1 MSTLFQTTL
10 QNLNQVQQATQAIP
24 PPPILPP
31 YKQTFFQPNN
41 QNLTPNP
48 PLFSSFVN
56 QHAPPP
62 LMQQGAYNAHNLL
75 INSDKLAQVQEFYN
89 ENIDDYD
96 DYNDDE
102 DDEINILEEKNKK
115 KTGETIQT
123 AFSTNEK
130 KNFETNL
137 TEQSSKRQNI
147 GQKNEQFELIA
158 QKNKFESLN
167 KKNESSSKT
176 NDLKKVSTAEDTT
189 KIIQNKELKNIETNL
204 NANNQ
209 NFKTGPLSSKTN
221 FIFNTS
227 SNLEQSARTTLF
239 NLESTKTSKPEKKE
253 DKQSNNEKVSSKCL
267 SFDAKS
273 SNAATSLSA
282 SQLEHDEEMNE
293 NPEDYEPDIE
303 FKPLVKL
310 EQVELKTGEED
321 EEVIL
326 KQRCKLYKFDITS
339 KEWKEKGIGDM
350 KILKH
355 KTKNTYRLL
364 MRRDQVLKVCL
375 NQKIVPEI
383 KFEIQSDKYI
393 QWIANDFSEGKTVQE
408 TLLAKFKNE
417 SDALKFLSEINVVKG
432 LNDKSKNKEIE
443 HSSRLGLQQKSILQ
457 ESNFSKPNHIDN
469 SLQQGPLRTNIN
481 STSLSDQNTALYI
494 AGSNSIET
502 TKNGDYEN
510 PKNNLTNIKSLSNKA
525 PTSTVLPNDTVS
537 SGFNSKTT
545 NKNLEGQNNNQ
556 NKIVDKSI
564 FSSSTFGSPSSG
576 FQTGVFNFGFP
587 KATDE
592 KEKTK
597 SEESKNKFNFESLST
612 KAPVSTVIPTD
623 NALGGIKSKNSNENF
638 AAQNNNQNIIEDKNK
653 NIFSAPIPAGGFNF
667 GLPKV
672 ADEKE
677 KIKNQDNKSIFNFE
691 SLYTKAPVSTV
702 IPAPSEINSKKTNEN
717 IVSQNN
723 NQNIIEDKNKNILS
737 SFGAPNQTGGFNFVI
752 PKAANEK
759 EKTKF
764 DDSKNIFSFGTLS
777 TKVPASAVL
786 QNNTVSSGLNS
797 KTTNQNIASQN
808 SNQNIIEDSNKS
820 IFGSNTFVS
829 PSSGFQIGGLNFGLP
844 KAADEKEETKNQD
857 NKSIF
862 NFESSSTKAPVST
875 VIPASSEINSKK
887 TNENIALQNNNQ
899 NTTENKNKSIFSSNT
914 FGAPI
919 QAGGFSFGFPKAA
932 DEKEETKSEEIKNKF
947 NFETLS
953 TKVPASTVLPNNTVS
968 SGINSK
974 TTNENI
980 ASQNNN
986 QNIIE
991 DKKKSIFGS
1000 NTFDSPSSGIQTGLF
1015 NFGFPKVPNEEEK
1028 TKSEESKN
1036 KFNFESSFTKAP
1048 VSTGIPTD
1056 TASGGIKSKNTNENF
1071 ATQNN
1076 NQNITED
1083 TNKNIFSSNAFAS
1096 GFNFGLLKAADEK
1109 EKINNQENK
1118 SKLNFETLSTKAS
1131 ASSGKSGTNN
1141 NFNSAQ
1147 FFDVKVDQTVEVKG
1161 KNDSND
1167 SIENIRNSGVSLPQS
1182 SQKTSFGKN
1191 SFATN
1196 SANAQQK
1203 PFTFTP
1209 SKLNFIGDQLCQS
1222 FDLQNS
1228 ENSNKKNSLMS
1239 FNISENKNLSSDSV
1253 EASHFDTCQSNVNF
1267 SFTPLSQETKKLL
1280 HESDKKKSC
1289 VVASELPTFSSKPN
1303 LKPTIN
1309 VCSDTSPITSDLK
1322 WKCSKCQNINEE
1334 KIKECITCKLQ
1345 DSNDANIKKDDKK
1358 IGSSN
1363 EFFGNTTT
1371 QTMFQFGS
1379 NFINIADAIKKSEK
1393 KLSDDQINSNS
1404 NLDEPKF
1411 NIFSNFIAQ
1420 PNLADKALI
1429 NEHLNLNNNLFS
1441 NAKSSNAAT
1450 SLSASQLEHEEEMNE
1465 NPEDYEPDIE
1475 FKPLVKLEQVELKT
1489 GEEDEE
1495 VILKQRCKLYKFDIT
1510 SKEWKEKG
1518 IGDMKILKHKT
1529 KNTYRLLMRRDQ
1541 VLKVCL
1547 NQKIVPEIKFEIQ
1560 SDKYIQWIANDFSEG
1575 KTVQETLLAKFKNES
1590 DALKFLSE
1598 LNKIKSFDE
1607 KSNHTEI
1614 HDENKVGLKD
1624 SKPLSELFK
1633 TESKWTCET
1642 CLVLNDKSQN
1652 ICSCCNSQKDGTSPS
1667 ITSEGIQLKVEDKSK
1682 YIFGNI
1688 SNNLLTNGASNFQ
1701 FTFGSMPK
1709 LDENTTVKSES
1720 TNKVSNEPTSVFSF
1734 SSNNFLVPFGSSNT
1748 EYSII
1753 NSTNDQQKVFQQNL
1767 NSTNS
1772 TVAPKAVN
1780 SFSSIGSNTL
1790 TASSSS
1796 IYSTP
1801 VTSSSTSLQKMED
1814 ENKENNAFIQNNNFN
1829 EVSNISVKI
1838 EENTQNQRISKY
1850 ETESYSSDVLV
1861 SAAYPEIFEN
1871 TIDIQPLKVNKV
1883 EYYDFVKKQSEL
1895 NTSVAGNFSG
1905 ANSNESDGMVYN

>member
-282 SQLEHDEEMNE
+282 SQLEHD
-293 NPEDYEPDIE
+293 
-303 FKPLVKL
+303 
-310 EQVELKTGEED
+310 
-321 EEVIL
+321 
-326 KQRCKLYKFDITS
+326 
-339 KEWKEKGIGDM
+339 
-350 KILKH
+350 
-355 KTKNTYRLL
+355 
-364 MRRDQVLKVCL
+364 
-375 NQKIVPEI
+375 
-383 KFEIQSDKYI
+383 
-393 QWIANDFSEGKTVQE
+393 
-408 TLLAKFKNE
+408 
-417 SDALKFLSEINVVKG
+417 
-432 LNDKSKNKEIE
+432 
-443 HSSRLGLQQKSILQ
+443 
-457 ESNFSKPNHIDN
+457 
-469 SLQQGPLRTNIN
+469 
-481 STSLSDQNTALYI
+481 
-494 AGSNSIET
+494 
-502 TKNGDYEN
+502 
-510 PKNNLTNIKSLSNKA
+510 
-525 PTSTVLPNDTVS
+525 
-537 SGFNSKTT
+537 
-545 NKNLEGQNNNQ
+545 
-556 NKIVDKSI
+556 
-564 FSSSTFGSPSSG
+564 
-576 FQTGVFNFGFP
+576 
-587 KATDE
+587 
-592 KEKTK
+592 
-597 SEESKNKFNFESLST
+597 
-612 KAPVSTVIPTD
+612 
-623 NALGGIKSKNSNENF
+623 
-638 AAQNNNQNIIEDKNK
+638 
-653 NIFSAPIPAGGFNF
+653 
-667 GLPKV
+667 
-672 ADEKE
+672 
-677 KIKNQDNKSIFNFE
+677 
-691 SLYTKAPVSTV
+691 
-702 IPAPSEINSKKTNEN
+702 
-717 IVSQNN
+717 
-723 NQNIIEDKNKNILS
+723 
-737 SFGAPNQTGGFNFVI
+737 
-752 PKAANEK
+752 
-759 EKTKF
+759 
-764 DDSKNIFSFGTLS
+764 
-777 TKVPASAVL
+777 
-786 QNNTVSSGLNS
+786 
-797 KTTNQNIASQN
+797 
-808 SNQNIIEDSNKS
+808 
-820 IFGSNTFVS
+820 
-829 PSSGFQIGGLNFGLP
+829 
-844 KAADEKEETKNQD
+844 
-857 NKSIF
+857 
-862 NFESSSTKAPVST
+862 
-875 VIPASSEINSKK
+875 
-887 TNENIALQNNNQ
+887 
-899 NTTENKNKSIFSSNT
+899 
-914 FGAPI
+914 
-919 QAGGFSFGFPKAA
+919 
-932 DEKEETKSEEIKNKF
+932 
-947 NFETLS
+947 
-953 TKVPASTVLPNNTVS
+953 
-968 SGINSK
+968 
-974 TTNENI
+974 
-980 ASQNNN
+980 
-986 QNIIE
+986 
-991 DKKKSIFGS
+991 
-1000 NTFDSPSSGIQTGLF
+1000 
-1015 NFGFPKVPNEEEK
+1015 
-1028 TKSEESKN
+1028 
-1036 KFNFESSFTKAP
+1036 
-1048 VSTGIPTD
+1048 
-1056 TASGGIKSKNTNENF
+1056 
-1071 ATQNN
+1071 
-1076 NQNITED
+1076 
-1083 TNKNIFSSNAFAS
+1083 
-1096 GFNFGLLKAADEK
+1096 
-1109 EKINNQENK
+1109 
-1118 SKLNFETLSTKAS
+1118 
-1131 ASSGKSGTNN
+1131 
-1141 NFNSAQ
+1141 
-1147 FFDVKVDQTVEVKG
+1147 
-1161 KNDSND
+1161 
-1167 SIENIRNSGVSLPQS
+1167 
-1182 SQKTSFGKN
+1182 
-1191 SFATN
+1191 
-1196 SANAQQK
+1196 
-1203 PFTFTP
+1203 
-1209 SKLNFIGDQLCQS
+1209 
-1222 FDLQNS
+1222 
-1228 ENSNKKNSLMS
+1228 
-1239 FNISENKNLSSDSV
+1239 
-1253 EASHFDTCQSNVNF
+1253 
-1267 SFTPLSQETKKLL
+1267 
-1280 HESDKKKSC
+1280 
-1289 VVASELPTFSSKPN
+1289 
-1303 LKPTIN
+1303 
-1309 VCSDTSPITSDLK
+1309 
-1322 WKCSKCQNINEE
+1322 
-1334 KIKECITCKLQ
+1334 
-1345 DSNDANIKKDDKK
+1345 
-1358 IGSSN
+1358 
-1363 EFFGNTTT
+1363 
-1371 QTMFQFGS
+1371 
-1379 NFINIADAIKKSEK
+1379 
-1393 KLSDDQINSNS
+1393 
-1404 NLDEPKF
+1404 
-1411 NIFSNFIAQ
+1411 
-1420 PNLADKALI
+1420 
-1429 NEHLNLNNNLFS
+1429 
-1441 NAKSSNAAT
+1441 
-1450 SLSASQLEHEEEMNE
+1450 EEMNE